1 MTDEEFGFYMRTL
14 LVSWGEEKQGTL
26 PCNHTSIGVVLGRN
40 TRTVRKFFKGLVGEC
55 WPERDGSRENKKLME
70 VADKQRKRSDHGK
83 AGAAGRWPDK
93 PKPEHPPG
101 ISPSDGSIEREIKK
115 RPPPTPRGVYSPE
128 FEAFWKAWP
137 KHPRKTDKPRT
148 FQKWQR
154 ALSLSADPASIMVS
168 LEEWKV
174 SDQWTK
180 DGGNFIP
187 GPKAWMNQEAYL
199 AEFDTGPG
207 PDSPE
212 VRAAVAQYRKLLAE
226 KVPAGHARSRVLDSI
241 KPEVRAAVV
250 KVIDAE

>member
-1 MTDEEFGFYMRTL
+1 MLEVVDE
-14 LVSWGEEKQGTL
+14 
-26 PCNHTSIGVVLGRN
+26 
-40 TRTVRKFFKGLVGEC
+40 
-55 WPERDGSRENKKLME
+55 
-70 VADKQRKRSDHGK
+70 QRKRSDHGRV
-83 AGAAGRWPDK
+83 AAAARWGSTRM
-93 PKPEHPPG
+93 PEHIPEHMREHMREHPSG
-101 ISPSDGSIEREIKK
+101 ICPSDASRGRAIKGK
-115 RPPPTPRGVYSPE
+115 SQDLSQDQDQDLKKHPPKSPQGDYSPE

-137 KHPRKTDKPRT
+137 KHPRKIDKVKS
-148 FQKWQR
+148 FSKWKR
-154 ALSLSADPASIMVS
+154 AISLGADPGSIMVS

-187 GPKAWMNQEAYL
+187 GPKAWLHQEAYL

-250 KVIDAE
+250 KVIDAEGAQ